1 MQSRAMSEDC
11 TDPLHR
17 AALKTGQVYLGGP
30 LERRDCRVW
39 DRNKSGATI
48 EVASDLM
55 LPREVRLISAAL
67 RVDQPCRVAWQ
78 NGRKIGLVYA
88 R

>member
-17 AALKTGQVYLGGP
+17 AALKTGQVYFGEP
-30 LERRDCRVW
+30 LERRDCLVW